1 VHEPR
6 RAALLVDVEDRPC
19 LVVGGGAAGA
29 AKAARL
35 ADAGARVTVVD
46 PRPEPTVGDGDDRVR
61 VERRAFRDD
70 DVAGTWLVVTATD
83 DPALNDRAAATA
95 EAAGI
100 WVNRADRPD
109 GGPACL
115 VASLTEGP
123 VQVAVGTSGLSP
135 ALGVWLRDRVAEVVG
150 PSVGRLA
157 ELLAERGRD
166 GSGQRGHRGLPFD
179 AALER
184 LAAGDE
190 DGARSLLGVPVAAAG
205 RDGSR

>member
-6 RAALLVDVEDRPC
+6 RAALLVDVEGRAC
-19 LVVGGGAAGA
+19 LVVGGGRAGA

-35 ADAGARVTVVD
+35 ADAGAAVTVVD
-46 PRPEPTVGDGDDRVR
+46 PRPQAAATDDRLR
-61 VERRAFRDD
+61 IERRGFEDG
-70 DVAGTWLVVTATD
+70 DVAGTWLVVAATD
-83 DPALNDRAAATA
+83 DGALNDRVAAVA
-95 EAAGI
+95 EAAGV

-115 VASLTEGP
+115 VAVHAQGP

-135 ALGVWLRDRVAEVVG
+135 ALGVWLRDRVAEAIG

-157 ELLAERGRD
+157 ELLDERGRHA
-166 GSGQRGHRGLPFD
+166 SGRREHRGLPFD

-184 LAAGDE
+184 LRAGDE
-190 DGARSLLGVPVAAAG
+190 DGARRLLGVPVGAGG